1 MNTLLKSVLASA
13 FALTLPAVA
22 AAQACPNYGV
32 SGSPLNYTAET
43 AYVPQSTPVVAGG
56 PLNLSACGSIPGV
69 GYIVEN
75 PDFTMQYND
84 LGMGRAL
91 EFRVVAACDAV
102 LLVNSA
108 DGQWYFND
116 DASGMNPGIRLN
128 GAISGQYDIWVGTFE
143 NIPCEATLTV
153 ETF

>member
-1 MNTLLKSVLASA
+1 MNTLFKSVLASA
-13 FALTLPAVA
+13 VIATLPAIA
-22 AAQACPNYGV
+22 AAQACPSYAV
-32 SGSPLNYTAET
+32 SGAPLNYTAET
-43 AYVPQSTPVVAGG
+43 AYLPQSTAVVAGG
-56 PLNLSACGSIPGV
+56 TLNLAACGSIPGV

-91 EFRVVAACDAV
+91 ELRVVASCDAV
-102 LLVNSA
+102 LLVNGA

-116 DASGMNPGIRLN
+116 DASGSNPGLRLE
-128 GAISGQYDIWVGTFE
+128 GAISGQYDIWVGTFADL
-143 NIPCEATLTV
+143 PCDATLTV

>member
-1 MNTLLKSVLASA
+1 MNTLLKAAFASA
-13 FALTLPAVA
+13 IALSLPAVA
-22 AAQACPNYGV
+22 AAQACPSYDV
-32 SGSPLNYTAET
+32 SGAPLSYTAET
-43 AYVPQSTPVVAGG
+43 AYIPQSTAVVAGG
-56 PLNLSACGSIPGV
+56 TLNLAACGSIPGV
-69 GYIVEN
+69 GYIVQN

-91 EFRVVAACDAV
+91 ELRVVASCDAV

-116 DASGMNPGIRLN
+116 DASGSNPGLRLN
-128 GAISGQYDIWVGTFE
+128 GAISGQYDIWVGTFDTM
-143 NIPCEATLTV
+143 PCDATLTV